1 MWICFNTGSEDRII
15 SSGANKYFPI
25 AVKQNKEFLTELFQ
39 TSEFY
44 FGCVFYFAHRKKN
57 YVTKANTTRVKII
70 SPTDAN
76 NQTLESVLAR

>member
-44 FGCVFYFAHRKKN
+44 FGCVFYFAHRKKK

-76 NQTLESVLAR
+76 NQTLESVLAG

>member
-57 YVTKANTTRVKII
+57 DVTKANTTRVKII

-76 NQTLESVLAR
+76 NQTLESVLAG